1 MPMGAMPSP
10 AQSKLYAGLLPVEL
24 SIEALAA
31 HAANLKND
39 PSQNRMPPLAE
50 RSSRAIARFLV
61 TFYIGVIATLAW
73 QSYSDAARRFIAGL
87 SPHLGWLAPRT
98 PGSQSSPDPI
108 DEITRNVDRI
118 VATSQGQ
125 MARSVDQ
132 LATSQEQITRTVDQ
146 LATSQQ
152 QIAREI
158 IKLQAISQYGPYKN
172 LEPPPR
178 PLPASARNAV
188 QRTSQAH

>member
-24 SIEALAA
+24 SVEALAA
-31 HAANLKND
+31 HAANLENHR
-39 PSQNRMPPLAE
+39 SQNRQPSLAE
-50 RSSRAIARFLV
+50 RSSRAVARFLV

-87 SPHLGWLAPRT
+87 SPHLGWLAPQASGAQT
-98 PGSQSSPDPI
+98 SPDPI
-108 DEITRNVDRI
+108 DEITHNVDRI
-118 VATSQGQ
+118 VAASQEQ
-125 MARSVDQ
+125 MARDV
-132 LATSQEQITRTVDQ
+132 
-146 LATSQQ
+146 
-152 QIAREI
+152 

-172 LEPPPR
+172 SEPPPR

-188 QRTSQAH
+188 QRTLQAR

>member
-1 MPMGAMPSP
+1 MPMVAMPSP

-24 SIEALAA
+24 SIEAIAA
-31 HAANLKND
+31 HALNLKND
-39 PSQNRMPPLAE
+39 RFQNREPSLAE

-73 QSYSDAARRFIAGL
+73 QSYSDAARRFIARL
-87 SPHLGWLAPRT
+87 SPQLGWLAPQAA
-98 PGSQSSPDPI
+98 GSQTVPDPI

-118 VATSQGQ
+118 VAAGQEQ

-132 LATSQEQITRTVDQ
+132 LASSQERITRTVDQ

-158 IKLQAISQYGPYKN
+158 IKLQAVSQYGPYKN
-172 LEPPPR
+172 SEA
-178 PLPASARNAV
+178 PLRPASARNAV
-188 QRTSQAH
+188 QRTSQAR